1 MEKLFSMVLKVSTEQ
16 RLFDTLEYTKMKG
29 TREFK

>member
-16 RLFDTLEYTKMKG
+16 RLFDTLEYTKKNG